1 MDLKIENVALT
12 GSRSAR
18 GRGGSVWANAFSTM
32 KVGQSFKLPAS
43 SDEELKQVRNCKAAA
58 HSFNKANNN
67 VKIDWRAEGEG
78 FRFGPIPGPGAAPAP
93 AAAPVQVTG
102 TTDPGQAIE

>member
-43 SDEELKQVRNCKAAA
+43 NDEELKQVRNCKAAA
-58 HSFNKANNN
+58 NSFNKANNN

-78 FRFGPIPGPGAAPAP
+78 FRFGPIPGPGAVVAGPAP
-93 AAAPVQVTG
+93 DAQVV
-102 TTDPGQAIE
+102 E

>member
-1 MDLKIENVALT
+1 MNIKIEDVALT

-18 GRGGSVWANAFSTM
+18 GRGGSIWAKTFNTM
-32 KVGQSFKLPAS
+32 KVGQSFFLSAGN
-43 SDEELKQVRNCKAAA
+43 DEELKQVRNCKAAA
-58 HSFNKANNN
+58 NSYNKANNN

-78 FRFGPIPGPGAAPAP
+78 FRFGPIPGPGAES
-93 AAAPVQVTG
+93 AATG